1 MSGRRRL
8 EIELSTAEGSH
19 RVRLR
24 GLPPAAL
31 QRLRAL
37 SDDELARELPVYPRD
52 HLPSDTL
59 DLQPMAGRYEVGAD
73 ALTFV
78 PRYPLRPGLCYA
90 MVVRTGEGGEQR
102 MAFRLP
108 AARAEPTARVLAI
121 HPSGDRLV
129 RNQLKLYVQFSTGM
143 SEGQAARHVR
153 LVRADSDE
161 AIESPFV
168 AEPELWDRERRRLTL
183 LFDPGRLKRGLR
195 SHEEAGYP
203 LQEGVPVHV
212 LVDEGFR
219 DADGAP
225 LRERFE
231 QRYAV
236 DGDLRTRVD
245 PRDWECR
252 LPAAGTADA
261 LLVRFD
267 RPLDHALLQH
277 ALEVSDDAGRPVAG
291 RPEIGASERSWTF
304 TPAAPWP
311 AGEYRL
317 AVDPRLEDLAGN
329 SIARVFDR
337 DLERDEAPADPASES
352 ISFAL

>member
-1 MSGRRRL
+1 MSGRRGL

-24 GLPPAAL
+24 GLPPATL
-31 QRLRAL
+31 QRLRSL
-37 SDDELARELPVYPRD
+37 SEREFAREFPVYPRD
-52 HLPSDTL
+52 RLPSDAL
-59 DLQPMAGRYEVGAD
+59 ALQPMAGRYEVGAD

-78 PRYPLRPGLCYA
+78 PRYPLRPGLCYVMA
-90 MVVRTGEGGEQR
+90 VHTGEGAEQHLT
-102 MAFRLP
+102 FRLP

-121 HPSGDRLV
+121 YPSGDRLV
-129 RNQLKLYVQFSTGM
+129 RNQLKLYVQFSAGM

-153 LVRADSDE
+153 LVRADSGE

-203 LQEGVPVHV
+203 LQEGVPVRV

-219 DADGAP
+219 DATGAP

-231 QRYAV
+231 QRYEV
-236 DGDLRTRVD
+236 DGDLRARVD
-245 PRDWECR
+245 PRNWERR
-252 LPAAGTADA
+252 LPAAGTAEA
-261 LLVRFD
+261 LGVRFD

-277 ALEVSDDAGRPVAG
+277 ALEVSDGAGRPVPG

-337 DLERDEAPADPASES
+337 DLERDEAPAEPTTEWL
-352 ISFAL
+352 SFAL